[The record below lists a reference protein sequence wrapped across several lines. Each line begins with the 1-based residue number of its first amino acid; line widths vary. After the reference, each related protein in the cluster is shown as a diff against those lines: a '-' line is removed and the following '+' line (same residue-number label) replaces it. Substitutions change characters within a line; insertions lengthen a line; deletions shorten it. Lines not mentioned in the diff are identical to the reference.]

1 MDPQERTL
9 RARLAA
15 HVSWANTP
23 DPASRT
29 AKARAAALARFEKQ
43 VDPDGILP
51 VEERMR
57 RAEHAKKAHFS
68 RLALEAA
75 RKRRIEREQ
84 KATGAPADR
93 RTKSAPAAA

>member
-15 HVSWANTP
+15 HVSWANTA

-29 AKARAAALARFEKQ
+29 AKARAAAMARFERE
-43 VDPDGILP
+43 VDPEGVLP

-68 RLALEAA
+68 RLALKAA
-75 RKRRIEREQ
+75 SKRRIEREM
-84 KATGAPADR
+84 KAGGR
-93 RTKSAPAAA
+93 KPAAA